1 VIEAHQHDVKKTRRQ
16 MSTHRSN
23 HRTIRHRLL
32 LLLLSLSL
40 TSAAV
45 AQLVSAPEPQTGT
58 IAGTV
63 VDVDGGIIPGATVAL
78 TGPSVADTQSVVTG
92 DNGFFTIEHLKP
104 SVPYHLT
111 ISASG
116 FADWKSPELNL
127 KPGQFIDLT
136 GTQLKIAVAVTSVT
150 AVVST
155 QELAEEQLNEE
166 IKQRILG
173 FIPNFYVTYDRNAV
187 PLTSK
192 QKFKLATRVMIDPV
206 TFAGAAFLA
215 GVDQAADNPDYV
227 QGAKGF
233 GQRMGSSYANG
244 LTDIMIGGAVLP
256 SILHQDPRY
265 FYQGTGTKKSR
276 TFHALSNPFICKGD
290 NGRYQPNYSSLGG
303 YLASGAIANT
313 YYPDSNR
320 GVGLVFSIAGIDVL
334 ANMANSV
341 IQEFVLRKLTPSVK
355 NKHQ

>member
-1 VIEAHQHDVKKTRRQ
+1 
-16 MSTHRSN
+16 MS
-23 HRTIRHRLL
+23 IRLRLRLL
-32 LLLLSLSL
+32 LFLLCLSV

-45 AQLVSAPEPQTGT
+45 AQLESAPEPQTGV

-78 TGPSVADTQSVVTG
+78 TGPSVADTQNMVTG
-92 DNGFFTIEHLKP
+92 DNGFFRLEHLRAA
-104 SVPYHLT
+104 VPYHLSIT
-111 ISASG
+111 ASG
-116 FADWKSPELNL
+116 FADWNSPELIL
-127 KPGQFIDLT
+127 KPGQFIDMT
-136 GTQLKIAVAVTSVT
+136 GTQLRIAVAVTSVN
-150 AVVST
+150 AELST
-155 QELAEEQLNEE
+155 QELAEEQLNVE
-166 IKQRILG
+166 IKQRVLG
-173 FIPNFYVTYDRNAV
+173 FIPNFYVTYDHNAA
-187 PLTSK
+187 PLTPK
-192 QKFKLATRVMIDPV
+192 LKFKLATRVMIDPV

-290 NGRYQPNYSSLGG
+290 NGRYQPNYSSLGDIWPREP
-303 YLASGAIANT
+303 SRIRIIRIRIA
-313 YYPDSNR
+313 
-320 GVGLVFSIAGIDVL
+320 A
-334 ANMANSV
+334 
-341 IQEFVLRKLTPSVK
+341 
-355 NKHQ
+355 

>member
-1 VIEAHQHDVKKTRRQ
+1 
-16 MSTHRSN
+16 MS
-23 HRTIRHRLL
+23 IRYHLC
-32 LLLLSLSL
+32 LLLLSMCVA
-40 TSAAV
+40 SAAV
-45 AQLVSAPEPQTGT
+45 AQQLVSAPEPQTGV

-78 TGPSVADTQSVVTG
+78 TGPSVADTQNIVTG
-92 DNGFFTIEHLKP
+92 DNGFFNLEHLKAG
-104 SVPYHLT
+104 VPYHLT

-116 FADWKSPELNL
+116 FADWNSPELIL
-127 KPGQFIDLT
+127 KPGQFIDMT
-136 GTQLKIAVAVTSVT
+136 GTQLRIAVAVTSVN
-150 AVVST
+150 AELST
-155 QELAEEQLNEE
+155 QELAEEQLNVEV
-166 IKQRILG
+166 KQRVLG
-173 FIPNFYVTYDRNAV
+173 IIPNFYVTYDHNAA
-187 PLTSK
+187 PLTPK
-192 QKFKLATRVMIDPV
+192 LKFKLATRVMIDPV
-206 TFAGAAFLA
+206 TFVGAAFLA

-276 TFHALSNPFICKGD
+276 TFHALVNPFICKGD

-341 IQEFVLRKLTPSVK
+341 IQEFVLRKLTPSAK
-355 NKHQ
+355 EHH

>member
-1 VIEAHQHDVKKTRRQ
+1 MSTQRSIQ
-16 MSTHRSN
+16 MSIS
-23 HRTIRHRLL
+23 HRLR

-45 AQLVSAPEPQTGT
+45 AQLVSAPEPQTGV

-63 VDVDGGIIPGATVAL
+63 VDVDGGIIPGAAIAL
-78 TGPSVADTQSVVTG
+78 TGPSVADTQNVVTG
-92 DNGFFTIEHLKP
+92 DNGFFRLEHLRAA
-104 SVPYHLT
+104 VPYHLT

-116 FADWKSPELNL
+116 FGDWNSPELIL

-136 GTQLKIAVAVTSVT
+136 GTQLRVAVAVTSVT
-150 AVVST
+150 AVVPT
-155 QELAEEQLNEE
+155 QEIAEEQLNEE
-166 IKQRILG
+166 LKQRVFG
-173 FIPNFYVTYDRNAV
+173 FIPNFYVTYDHNAA
-187 PLTSK
+187 PLTPK
-192 QKFKLATRVMIDPV
+192 QKYKLATRVMIDPV
-206 TFAGAAFLA
+206 TFIGAAFLA

-233 GQRMGSSYANG
+233 GQRMGANYLNG

-265 FYQGTGTKKSR
+265 FYQGTGTRKSR

-303 YLASGAIANT
+303 YLAAGALANT

-320 GVGLVFSIAGIDVL
+320 GVGLVFSTAGVDVL

-341 IQEFVLRKLTPSVK
+341 IQEFILRKLTPSAK
-355 NKHQ
+355 GKQ